1 MADRFSTTR
10 FSTTRFAAPLGRL
23 QSRYVHSPLPRFL
36 RWWGGELVALLPP
49 SWRAVFAAGNAR
61 VLYETGVGTLELR
74 LEEGSRETL
83 LASLPFADFNGEHS
97 IGEHPAAERAAQL
110 TATVD
115 AALGETRSER
125 ERWLLLP
132 GGQVL
137 RRRFLLPAAA
147 TERLREVMRHELD
160 RQTPFRAEQVSYDCR
175 VLAIDPVSKQ
185 AQVELL
191 VLPRDKLDAALAP
204 LGALADGLTGVDARD
219 GDGQPLHANLLPP
232 EQRRPRDL
240 HALWINLA
248 LAMLALIAVL
258 FGLVHAL
265 ENRSAALREL
275 QATVESRRNDA
286 RLASALGTQL
296 TQAIEGAGFLARA
309 RAAKPPMLALLADI
323 SHRLPNS
330 TWIERFSQNEKQVF
344 LTGTSTEATAL
355 VQRLQGS
362 PLLRTPALSGSVQ
375 PDAATGRD
383 RFTLTAELAE
393 PAHAPGQP

>member
-1 MADRFSTTR
+1 VFS
-10 FSTTRFAAPLGRL
+10 
-23 QSRYVHSPLPRFL
+23 
-36 RWWGGELVALLPP
+36 
-49 SWRAVFAAGNAR
+49 AGNAR
-61 VLYETGVGTLELR
+61 VLYETGVGTSGSAMLEVR
-74 LEEGSRETL
+74 LEEGVHETL
-83 LASLPFADFNGEHS
+83 LASLPFADFDDERP
-97 IGEHPAAERAAQL
+97 IGEHLADQRNVELPAA
-110 TATVD
+110 VD
-115 AALGETRSER
+115 AALGEARSER

-147 TERLREVMRHELD
+147 TEQLREVMRHELD

-175 VLAIDPVSKQ
+175 VLSIDPVSKQ

-204 LGALADGLTGVDARD
+204 LGTLADGLTGVDARD
-219 GDGQPLHANLLPP
+219 GDGRPLRANLLPP
-232 EQRRPRDL
+232 EQRRPRNL
-240 HALWINLA
+240 HVMLINLG
-248 LAMLALIAVL
+248 LAAVALIAVL
-258 FGLVHAL
+258 FGLAHAL
-265 ENRSAALREL
+265 ENRRAALREL

-286 RLASALGTQL
+286 RLASALGAQL
-296 TQAIEGAGFLARA
+296 KQAIEGAGFLARA

-330 TWIERFSQNEKQVF
+330 TWIERFSQSDKQVF

-362 PLLRTPALSGSVQ
+362 SLLRTPALSGSVQ